1 MTVLVRDKVIL
12 SKSTEKEKP
21 MPKLYVVATPIGNL
35 NDLTPRMR
43 EALEAAD
50 LIAAEDTRVTMK
62 LLNQFDLH
70 RQMVSCHRHNEAQKA
85 PQIVERM
92 LAEDLTVALTCDAGT
107 PGISDPGHILVR
119 ACWEAGIPVEP
130 VCGPTAAAT
139 CLSASGFDARE
150 FAFYGFLPREKKALS
165 DKLDAILRAGVP
177 VFVLYESPH
186 RIVDLVAALASKW
199 PECLV
204 CVCSDLTKKFE
215 RIYRG
220 QAGTVLAEL
229 RANPSVEKGE
239 YCLAVDISM
248 LPFSEAHS
256 QHPQAAAFMLECLL
270 NGADLRD
277 AAREAQAAGYPRN
290 EVYRAKLQIA
300 ALFGDDAR

>member
-1 MTVLVRDKVIL
+1 
-12 SKSTEKEKP
+12 

-43 EALEAAD
+43 EALESAD

-70 RQMVSCHRHNEAQKA
+70 KPMVSCHRHNEDARA

-92 LAEDLTVALTCDAGT
+92 SAEDLTVALTCDAGM

-119 ACWEAGIPVEP
+119 ECWAAGIPVEP
-130 VCGPTAAAT
+130 VCGPSAVVT

-150 FAFYGFLPREKKALS
+150 FAFYGFLPREKKALTE
-165 DKLDAILRAGVP
+165 KLDAIHRAGVP

-186 RIVDLVAALASKW
+186 RIVDLTAQLAEKW
-199 PECLV
+199 PACML
-204 CVCSDLTKKFE
+204 CVCSDLSKRFE

-220 QAGTVLAEL
+220 TAPEVLAQL
-229 RANPSVEKGE
+229 SANPSVEKGE

-248 LPFSEAHS
+248 LPPLKTQPAKPDVAAYMLS
-256 QHPQAAAFMLECLL
+256 QILD
-270 NGADLRD
+270 GADLGAAAD
-277 AAREAQAAGYPRN
+277 AALSTGYPRN
-290 EVYRAKLQIA
+290 EVYRAKVKIKDM
-300 ALFGDDAR
+300 FEE

>member
-1 MTVLVRDKVIL
+1 
-12 SKSTEKEKP
+12 

-70 RQMVSCHRHNEAQKA
+70 RPMVSCHRHNEDQKA

-107 PGISDPGHILVR
+107 PGISDPGHLLVR

-130 VCGPTAAAT
+130 VCGPTAVAT

-165 DKLDAILRAGVP
+165 DKLDAIHRAGVP

-186 RIVDLVAALASKW
+186 RIVDLAEALAEKW
-199 PECLV
+199 PACML
-204 CVCSDLTKKFE
+204 CVCSDLTKRYE

-220 QAGTVLAEL
+220 AAPAVLAAL

-248 LPFSEAHS
+248 LAPAEAPV
-256 QHPQAAAFMLECLL
+256 QRVDAAAYMLARILD
-270 NGADLRD
+270 GGDLREAAD
-277 AAREAQAAGYPRN
+277 AAAQAGYARN
-290 EVYRAKLQIA
+290 DVYRAKLKISEM
-300 ALFGDDAR
+300 FEEE

>member
-1 MTVLVRDKVIL
+1 
-12 SKSTEKEKP
+12 

-43 EALEAAD
+43 EALEKAD

-70 RQMVSCHRHNEAQKA
+70 KPMVSCHRHNDDQKA

-92 LAEDLTVALTCDAGT
+92 ASEDLTVALTCDAGT

-119 ACWEAGIPVEP
+119 ECWAAGIPVEP
-130 VCGPTAAAT
+130 VCGPSAVVT

-150 FAFYGFLPREKKALS
+150 FAFYGFLPREKKALN
-165 DKLDAILRAGVP
+165 DKLDAIHRAEVP

-186 RIVDLVAALASKW
+186 RIVELTAQLSEKW
-199 PECLV
+199 PECLL
-204 CVCSDLTKKFE
+204 CVCSDLTKHYE

-220 QAGTVLAEL
+220 PAPQVLEQL
-229 RANPSVEKGE
+229 KANPSVEKGE

-248 LPFSEAHS
+248 LPPLEIQTAKVDVTAYMLSLILDGAEINEASERALS
-256 QHPQAAAFMLECLL
+256 E
-270 NGADLRD
+270 N
-277 AAREAQAAGYPRN
+277 YPRN
-290 EVYRAKLQIA
+290 DVYRAKVRIKDM
-300 ALFGDDAR
+300 FEE